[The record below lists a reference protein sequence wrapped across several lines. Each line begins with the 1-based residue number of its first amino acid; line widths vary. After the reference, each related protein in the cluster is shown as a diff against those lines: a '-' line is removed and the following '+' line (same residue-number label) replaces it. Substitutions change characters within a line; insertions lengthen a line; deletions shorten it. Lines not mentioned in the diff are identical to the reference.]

1 MTYLIPESGAAGC
14 FRFCSSAASSS
25 LIAACNFSSTM
36 SERNKNNFFKK
47 QEENNVS
54 KQVVCQH
61 SGFRIN
67 MAGLV
72 SSKERGK
79 QRAAKCWAV
88 LPSLPC
94 NGEADFPPS
103 KETHAFNMFWGHMFL
118 GSVFHLFCSHLHLL
132 NGISGV
138 GSCGSAGT
146 GRETPRC
153 ATVGTAAGSKSACA
167 LN

>member
-1 MTYLIPESGAAGC
+1 MKQEH
-14 FRFCSSAASSS
+14 
-25 LIAACNFSSTM
+25 
-36 SERNKNNFFKK
+36 FFKK

-94 NGEADFPPS
+94 NGEADFHPPPPH
-103 KETHAFNMFWGHMFL
+103 KETHAFNMFWGHIFL
-118 GSVFHLFCSHLHLL
+118 GSVFHLFCSHLHLP
-132 NGISGV
+132 NGMSGV
-138 GSCGSAGT
+138 GSCGSTGT
-146 GRETPRC
+146 VRETPRYGGNSRRLRVSLC
-153 ATVGTAAGSKSACA
+153 PKLELQDAAMGPDGDS
-167 LN
+167 